1 MGQIMGKHIQHRG
14 NIRSRAF
21 YPDDS
26 PISIS
31 VLTSAR
37 GPDKA
42 EKPCVTLHIATGEIA
57 IGLSVHL
64 AAARE
69 LAALLIFAADAA
81 DRPEAGGGEDEI
93 EHARRAA

>member
-1 MGQIMGKHIQHRG
+1 MGKHIQHHG
-14 NIRSRAF
+14 NVSSSAF
-21 YPDDS
+21 YRDDS
-26 PISIS
+26 PIGIS
-31 VLTSAR
+31 VLTSVR

-42 EKPCVTLHIATGEIA
+42 EKPCVSLHIATGEIA
-57 IGLSVHL
+57 IGLSVHP

-69 LAALLIFAADAA
+69 LAALLIEAADAA